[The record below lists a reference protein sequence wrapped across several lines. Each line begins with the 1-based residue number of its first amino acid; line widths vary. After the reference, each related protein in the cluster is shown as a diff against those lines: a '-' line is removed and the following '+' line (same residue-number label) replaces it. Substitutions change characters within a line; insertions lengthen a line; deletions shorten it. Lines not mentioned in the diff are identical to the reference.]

1 MNNPRAQ
8 RYVASVAVT
17 ARSASTGI
25 RYCHYSQ
32 QVPAWVS
39 RPRRLGMSFTGVNMR
54 FVYVSGKGFLFEIDP
69 KVLTAAI
76 MLIQLIL

>member
-1 MNNPRAQ
+1 
-8 RYVASVAVT
+8 
-17 ARSASTGI
+17 
-25 RYCHYSQ
+25 
-32 QVPAWVS
+32 
-39 RPRRLGMSFTGVNMR
+39 MR